1 MLNSALLLFSASP
14 FQQLG
19 QQYEQRC
26 AKGVQNVRTFLAQA
40 LPRVGANTMTISR
53 FIVGIIYLETY
64 LDKLFAGR
72 KWIIAAPRKGRR
84 S

>member
-1 MLNSALLLFSASP
+1 MLNSPLLLFSAIP

-19 QQYEQRC
+19 QQYKWRC
-26 AKGVQNVRTFLAQA
+26 AKGAQNVRTFLAQA
-40 LPRVGANTMTISR
+40 LPRVGANIITISR
-53 FIVGIIYLETY
+53 FIFGIIYLETY

-72 KWIIAAPRKGRR
+72 KWIIAA